1 MAVVIH
7 QFKITGP
14 QMSLTFVAPVGT
26 TNIGR
31 HTDNDLVF
39 VHPLVSRRHAKLE
52 TTEESCQITDLGS
65 THGSLVNQEQLAPQ
79 SPYTLKSGDAI
90 DIGAFHMEYEQIRQ
104 PDPVTGPEPE
114 ADRVDETAAPAAAA
128 ASPTP
133 EKPRAAA
140 KSSASAVSSTSEY
153 TPVSRPFSSYTAKPE
168 PEAEQNG
175 EFVLPPGL
183 SMNRSSYQQFLP
195 DIYYEGSN
203 PFMPRFLALLE
214 SILAPI
220 EWNINHFDLFL
231 DPMTAP
237 DAFLP
242 WLANWYEIIFDES
255 WSEESRRTLLKEA
268 YQIYNRRGTAWA
280 LGRIL
285 EIYMG
290 VDVEIDDQDPN
301 LEQFTFSVRF
311 PLREIKINR
320 SMVEQII
327 NANKPAH
334 TTYTLMFKG

>member
-31 HTDNDLVF
+31 HPDNDLVF

-52 TTEESCQITDLGS
+52 TTDELCQIVDLGS
-65 THGSLVNQEQLAPQ
+65 THGSQVNQEQLASQ
-79 SPYTLKSGDAI
+79 KPYTLKSGDVI
-90 DIGAFHMEYEQIRQ
+90 DIGAFHMEYEQIQQ
-104 PDPVTGPEPE
+104 PEIVTGPEPE
-114 ADRVDETAAPAAAA
+114 AEQPDEDAPSAPAAAA
-128 ASPTP
+128 PAPK
-133 EKPRAAA
+133 KPRAAA
-140 KSSASAVSSTSEY
+140 KSAGRPVSATSEFA
-153 TPVSRPFSSYTAKPE
+153 PVSRPFSAYTAKPE
-168 PEAEQNG
+168 PKAEQNG

-183 SMNRSSYQQFLP
+183 SLDRSSYQQFLP
-195 DIYYEGSN
+195 DIYYGGSN
-203 PFMPRFLALLE
+203 PFMPRFLAMLE

-231 DPMTAP
+231 DPMSAP
-237 DAFLP
+237 TAFLQ

-255 WSEESRRTLLKEA
+255 WGEESRRTLLKEA
-268 YQIYNRRGTAWA
+268 FQIYNRRGTAWA

-285 EIYMG
+285 EIYSG
-290 VDVEIDDQDPN
+290 VEVEIDDQDPN
-301 LEQFTFSVRF
+301 LDRFTFNVRF
-311 PLREIKINR
+311 PLREMQINR